1 MGTEERE
8 IFIVFSL
15 VAVFLAVLFSFF
27 FISLFKQNRKYRQ
40 LQKEKLN
47 AEINTTELERNNI
60 ATELHNDIGPYLSS
74 IKMRLNL
81 IETKNSTDL
90 VEVIAALD
98 KCVDQLRGMAKT
110 IAPLSIFRISLMD
123 GLKQY
128 IAQLNMDQSLDIQL
142 IEKETPLLTS
152 DQSSQLYRILQEIIL
167 NTVKHAHASEL
178 NIELSIEADQL
189 LIRTADNGVGFNVY
203 EVRSKHK
210 MGLGL
215 LGIQS
220 RIEYLNGTMLLSDET
235 KKGTRYNIRIPLILV
250 NELDT
255 I

>member
-167 NTVKHAHASEL
+167 NTVKHANASEL
-178 NIELSIEADQL
+178 NIELSKEADQL

>member
-8 IFIVFSL
+8 IFVVFSL

-123 GLKQY
+123 GLKLY

-178 NIELSIEADQL
+178 NIELSKEADQL